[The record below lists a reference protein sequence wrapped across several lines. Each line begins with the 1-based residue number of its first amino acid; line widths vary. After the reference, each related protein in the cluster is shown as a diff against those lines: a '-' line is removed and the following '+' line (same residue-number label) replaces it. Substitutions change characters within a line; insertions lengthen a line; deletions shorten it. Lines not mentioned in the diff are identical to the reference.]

1 VMKRPVLV
9 NNKNV
14 VLLGYDEEKYQKEF
28 T

>member
-1 VMKRPVLV
+1 MKRPVLV

-14 VLLGYDEEKYQKEF
+14 VLLGYDKEKYQKEF